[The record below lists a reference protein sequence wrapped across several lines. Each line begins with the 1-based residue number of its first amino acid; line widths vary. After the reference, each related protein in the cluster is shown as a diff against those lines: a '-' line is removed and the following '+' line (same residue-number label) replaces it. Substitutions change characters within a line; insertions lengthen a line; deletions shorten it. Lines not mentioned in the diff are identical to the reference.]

1 MKIGSRN
8 PAAFWTWRGRPAG
21 YVLLL
26 LTAAAVGIAVYT
38 ISAALAAPAQ
48 THALPGPGA
57 RPDRVASA
65 SATAPGPAE
74 FASDFVRTANAY
86 SKAHANPARL
96 ANPDCVEASPGHYMC
111 SYAVV
116 RSHRPRECHL
126 IQATWTPNRAST
138 FTITLS
144 GRVRRCRTL
153 REAIRSLR

>member
-1 MKIGSRN
+1 VKIGSKN
-8 PAAFWTWRGRPAG
+8 PAAFWTWKGRPAG
-21 YVLLL
+21 YLLFPL
-26 LTAAAVGIAVYT
+26 AAAAAGIAVYA

-57 RPDRVASA
+57 PPDRVARVVSPP
-65 SATAPGPAE
+65 PGPAE
-74 FASDFVRTANAY
+74 FASDFVGTANAY
-86 SKAHANPARL
+86 AKAHGDPARL

-111 SYAVV
+111 SYAVT
-116 RSHRPRECHL
+116 RPGRPRECHL
-126 IQATWTPNRAST
+126 IQATWTPHRAST